1 MRFRKHIGLATV
13 AAVLLTGCGGAEE
26 TDGSPEGP
34 AGVSTGAGAS
44 NSPRTSNNAVPVDKA
59 GAERVARRFV
69 DAANAGDEKG
79 VEATFTENARF
90 DSVGRIYLSR
100 ADIMNRF
107 LIPEVLDV
115 GGHYKATG
123 SRWDGDR
130 YVVNYDF
137 KTSGGGGESFSYAFL
152 IHDGL
157 IRDVAGR
164 Y

>member
-1 MRFRKHIGLATV
+1 M
-13 AAVLLTGCGGAEE
+13 
-26 TDGSPEGP
+26 
-34 AGVSTGAGAS
+34 
-44 NSPRTSNNAVPVDKA
+44 PVDKA
-59 GAERVARRFV
+59 EAERVARRFV
-69 DAANAGDEKG
+69 DAANAGDAKG
-79 VEATFTENARF
+79 VEATFVENARF
-90 DSVGRIYLSR
+90 DSVGRIYPSR

-115 GGHYKATG
+115 GGHYTATG

-152 IHDGL
+152 IQDAL
-157 IRDVAGR
+157 IRDVVGR

>member
-1 MRFRKHIGLATV
+1 M
-13 AAVLLTGCGGAEE
+13 
-26 TDGSPEGP
+26 
-34 AGVSTGAGAS
+34 
-44 NSPRTSNNAVPVDKA
+44 PVDKA
-59 GAERVARRFV
+59 EAERVARRFL
-69 DAANAGDEKG
+69 DAANAGDAKG
-79 VEATFTENARF
+79 VEAAFAENARF
-90 DSVGRIYLSR
+90 DSVGRVYPSR

-115 GGHYKATG
+115 GGRYKAIG

-130 YVVNYDF
+130 YVVRYDF

-152 IHDGL
+152 IQDGL